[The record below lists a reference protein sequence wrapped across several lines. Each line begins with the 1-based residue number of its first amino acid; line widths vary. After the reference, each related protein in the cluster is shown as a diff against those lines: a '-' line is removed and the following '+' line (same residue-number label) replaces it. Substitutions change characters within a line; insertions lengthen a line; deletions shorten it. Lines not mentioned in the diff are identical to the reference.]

1 MERWISMVT
10 VALVVLKLCGVISWP
25 WWLILSPLWIPLLL
39 LVGLYLAIIIIS
51 RRKLC

>member
-10 VALVVLKLCGVISWP
+10 VVLVVLKLCGVISWS
-25 WWLILSPLWIPLLL
+25 WWLILGPLWIPPLL